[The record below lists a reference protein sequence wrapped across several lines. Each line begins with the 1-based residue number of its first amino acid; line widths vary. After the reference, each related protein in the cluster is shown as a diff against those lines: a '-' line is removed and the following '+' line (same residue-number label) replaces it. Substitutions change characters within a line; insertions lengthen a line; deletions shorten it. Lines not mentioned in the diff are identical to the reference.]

1 MTASSAGHGW
11 KMTVASV
18 TVIVKEGSSGVF
30 GEGIGDSSGWGKEHW
45 RQRREEEARTT
56 LMALLAAA
64 SPRFVDGRQQRQY
77 YNRGGYSYV
86 GDRWEQWQQQQGRM
100 AMEALQ
106 RCETGRAMAAVLWLR
121 GLKAVDEADGNSGKK
136 RRKMRVVA
144 GV

>member
-30 GEGIGDSSGWGKEHW
+30 GEGIRDSSGWGKEHW

-56 LMALLAAA
+56 LMALLGAA

-86 GDRWEQWQQQQGRM
+86 GDRWEQWHNSRVGWRWKHYSDVKQ
-100 AMEALQ
+100 AE
-106 RCETGRAMAAVLWLR
+106 
-121 GLKAVDEADGNSGKK
+121 AVDEADGNSGKK